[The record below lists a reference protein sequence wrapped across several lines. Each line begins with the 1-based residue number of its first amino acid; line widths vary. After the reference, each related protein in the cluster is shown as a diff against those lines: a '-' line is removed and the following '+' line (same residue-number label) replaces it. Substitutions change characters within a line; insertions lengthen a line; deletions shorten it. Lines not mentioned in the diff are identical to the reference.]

1 MHGSYGVCVLNVAGA
16 PWIFA
21 GLAPNFGLPWGPL
34 ENILINITILHH
46 GLMCFCCLVL
56 RCGFIL
62 RILRKNNHA
71 NARIS

>member
-1 MHGSYGVCVLNVAGA
+1 MYGSYGVFVLNVAGA

-46 GLMCFCCLVL
+46 GLMCL
-56 RCGFIL
+56 
-62 RILRKNNHA
+62 
-71 NARIS
+71 